1 MQTSNLSRE
10 IPSKYRALQLV
21 DVPGE
26 GPDLG
31 IQVLLDIMMLED
43 KLTWEAH
50 LRCGFDKGL

>member
-1 MQTSNLSRE
+1 M
-10 IPSKYRALQLV
+10 V

-31 IQVLLDIMMLED
+31 IQVLLDIMMLEN

-50 LRCGFDKGL
+50 LRCGFDKAW